1 TQYFEYLK
9 NNAQIKATQVELKSS
24 ETRERQMRRNVE
36 LGNTAASELYEV
48 IAQKEGIANRLR
60 TLEKD
65 RRVILNGLEIQV
77 QYPVTPS
84 QDIYESVPLEEI
96 SESEQREILEQALKL
111 NNDLL
116 VAKKTVER
124 SRRGLKESGSNFVPT
139 VSLSA
144 SYRYDDANN
153 YDRTDP
159 TATGDSNSTSVGL
172 NLN

>member
-1 TQYFEYLK
+1 
-9 NNAQIKATQVELKSS
+9 
-24 ETRERQMRRNVE
+24 
-36 LGNTAASELYEV
+36 
-48 IAQKEGIANRLR
+48 
-60 TLEKD
+60 
-65 RRVILNGLEIQV
+65 GLEIHV

-84 QDIYESVPLEEI
+84 QDIYESVPLAEI

-144 SYRYDDANN
+144 SYRYD
-153 YDRTDP
+153 
-159 TATGDSNSTSVGL
+159 
-172 NLN
+172 